1 MKALHDST
9 QNLQSQNVAT
19 DLAACVAV
27 IFEKYPIL
35 CGFTVQP
42 HATLTTD
49 RALAPLQR
57 GLYLAD
63 VEVSSPPGFR
73 ATQEFCDQIASM
85 LLELI
90 DEQPAVLDF
99 LPGRTFARTSH

>member
-1 MKALHDST
+1 MKALHDRTS
-9 QNLQSQNVAT
+9 NPQSQNAAT
-19 DLAACVAV
+19 ELAACVAV

-49 RALAPLQR
+49 RAIVRLQR

-73 ATQEFCDQIASM
+73 ATPEFCNQIAFM
-85 LLELI
+85 LIELI
-90 DEQPAVLDF
+90 DEQPKVLDL
-99 LPGRTFARTSH
+99 LPGRTFARTWH

>member
-1 MKALHDST
+1 MKALHDRT
-9 QNLQSQNVAT
+9 GNLQSQNVAT
-19 DLAACVAV
+19 DLAACVAT

-42 HATLTTD
+42 HTTLTTD
-49 RALAPLQR
+49 RAMVRLQR

-63 VEVSSPPGFR
+63 VEVSSPPGYR
-73 ATQEFCDQIASM
+73 PTQEFCNEIAAI
-85 LLELI
+85 LLELM

-99 LPGRTFARTSH
+99 LPGLTFARTLH

>member
-1 MKALHDST
+1 MKALHDRT
-9 QNLQSQNVAT
+9 NNLQSQNVAT
-19 DLAACVAV
+19 DLAASVAL
-27 IFEKYPIL
+27 IFEQYPML

-42 HATLTTD
+42 HTTLTTD
-49 RALAPLQR
+49 RAMARLQR

-73 ATQEFCDQIASM
+73 AAKEFCDQIAYM

-90 DEQPAVLDF
+90 DEQPEVLDL

>member
-1 MKALHDST
+1 MKALPHRTS
-9 QNLQSQNVAT
+9 NPQSQNVAT
-19 DLAACVAV
+19 ELAACVAA

-49 RALAPLQR
+49 RATGRLQR
-57 GLYLAD
+57 GLYLGD

-73 ATQEFCDQIASM
+73 AAQEFRNQIAFM

-90 DEQPAVLDF
+90 DEQPDVLDL

>member
-1 MKALHDST
+1 MKALDDRTS
-9 QNLQSQNVAT
+9 NLQSHNVAT
-19 DLAACVAV
+19 DLAACVAM
-27 IFEKYPIL
+27 IFEKHPIL

-42 HATLTTD
+42 DSTLTRD
-49 RALAPLQR
+49 RAMVGLHR

-63 VEVSSPPGFR
+63 VELSSPPGFR
-73 ATQEFCDQIASM
+73 PTQEFCNEIAVT

-90 DEQPAVLDF
+90 DEQPEVLDL

>member
-1 MKALHDST
+1 MKALHDRTS
-9 QNLQSQNVAT
+9 NPHSQNVAT
-19 DLAACVAV
+19 ELVACVAV
-27 IFEKYPIL
+27 IFEKYPML

-42 HATLTTD
+42 HATLSTD
-49 RALAPLQR
+49 RAMVRLQR

-73 ATQEFCDQIASM
+73 AAPEFCNQIASM

-90 DEQPAVLDF
+90 DEQPEVLDL
-99 LPGRTFARTSH
+99 LPGRTFARALH